1 VKLSYAK
8 GSYIAFLDPEELD
21 ESKPEFKVGRV
32 IKDVKEDDQTFM
44 CDVYTLT
51 KNLTYKLHKDKHQ
64 IADRTVVSE
73 IAEVSPISEKK
84 GKLAES
90 LKITRVQYNK
100 IQKLVPN
107 VAKALEVEESQQTES
122 EHTEEPS

>member
-1 VKLSYAK
+1 MKLSYAK

-21 ESKPEFKVGRV
+21 ESKPVFKVGRV

-44 CDVYTLT
+44 CDVYTLS
-51 KNLTYKLHKDKHQ
+51 KSLTYHLHKDKHE
-64 IADRTVVSE
+64 IADRTVVTE
-73 IAEVSPISEKK
+73 IAEVSPISAKK

-90 LKITRVQYNK
+90 LKISRVQYNK

-107 VAKALEVEESQQTES
+107 VAKSLEVVES
-122 EHTEEPS
+122 E